1 MCAFFIQGVPTKK
14 EEPLEIST
22 AQPHGMLESIR
33 VLFFPRYKGKDC
45 DKSVGE
51 AGGQTWILKSP
62 ANLAPSLTYTYKDKT
77 ELQSS
82 KPYSRYFE
90 WFLYF

>member
-33 VLFFPRYKGKDC
+33 VLFFPRYRER
-45 DKSVGE
+45 VV
-51 AGGQTWILKSP
+51 T
-62 ANLAPSLTYTYKDKT
+62 SL
-77 ELQSS
+77 LVRPGV
-82 KPYSRYFE
+82 KPGF
-90 WFLYF
+90 